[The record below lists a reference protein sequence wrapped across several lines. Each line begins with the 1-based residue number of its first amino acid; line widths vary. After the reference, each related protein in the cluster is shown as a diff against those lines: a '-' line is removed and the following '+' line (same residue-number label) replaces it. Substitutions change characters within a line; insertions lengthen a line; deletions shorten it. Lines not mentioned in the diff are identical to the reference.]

1 MAGGKKLP
9 EFEALELTYSAI
21 KRGAAGVDMGRNI
34 FQAEAPVAM
43 IQAVKAVVH
52 DNATPKQAFDLYNSV
67 KSSKKSGK
75 PVKKIK
81 GVTAS
86 REELGRH

>member
-9 EFEALELTYSAI
+9 ELEALDLTFNAI

-34 FQAEAPVAM
+34 FQADNPVAM

-52 DNATPKQAFDLYNSV
+52 DNAKPKEAFALYNSL
-67 KSSKKSGK
+67 KSATSLKRSK
-75 PVKKIK
+75 VR

-86 REELGRH
+86 KKELSRH